1 MKKFFLFRRKEVS
14 KASTFAS
21 DTGEGVD
28 IFGVA
33 ADLLAFM
40 TAEQGAVKMVFNDAT
55 PYEDNNLVDGDSMQ
69 KSSVTV
75 SCEEGKEMD
84 VIESI
89 MTFIGRDGR
98 TNIMKFDAVSNFS
111 NPSDLLT

>member
-1 MKKFFLFRRKEVS
+1 MASLSFILISMKKFFLFRRKEVS

-40 TAEQGAVKMVFNDAT
+40 TAEQGAVKMVFN
-55 PYEDNNLVDGDSMQ
+55 NLSL
-69 KSSVTV
+69 
-75 SCEEGKEMD
+75 
-84 VIESI
+84 IHI
-89 MTFIGRDGR
+89 
-98 TNIMKFDAVSNFS
+98 
-111 NPSDLLT
+111 